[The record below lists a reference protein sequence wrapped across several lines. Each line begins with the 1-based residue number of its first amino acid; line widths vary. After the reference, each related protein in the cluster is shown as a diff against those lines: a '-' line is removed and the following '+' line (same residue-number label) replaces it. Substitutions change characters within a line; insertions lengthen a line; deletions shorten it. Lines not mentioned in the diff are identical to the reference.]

1 MIVALHPIEKRR
13 ERRVPAANLTA
24 QMHSK
29 QGLFSNRP
37 ILEVLDFNLLGL
49 SLALPSEPELGSK
62 LSLSLILNM
71 DMGELKINQLDAKIV
86 NKVKLERDDSSW
98 RVGLVFL
105 KQSKQSGDNFS
116 QLTRIKVMLEK
127 NDAIRQRLKA
137 L

>member
-24 QMHSK
+24 QMHGK

-37 ILEVLDFNLLGL
+37 TLEVLDFNLLGL

-98 RVGLVFL
+98 RVGLVFS